1 MILERIKNTRILQII
16 TNYNSTKFIKIII
29 LGLIVAVLEIAGI
42 GLIIPLILILLDT
55 KKEYYLFGYNFI
67 EKIGPDLLLILI
79 VIFFIFKNF
88 LIIINS
94 IYLNNYMAKF
104 RSTISYRI
112 FSNSLDKKYL
122 DDIDENSSEIIQ
134 TAIEDTNVFIN
145 FSLRGLIGIIQ
156 EALIFFGIF
165 LFLFFLIPY
174 ATIYI
179 TIIILGLSLIFFVLT
194 KNRSNKYGK
203 LKRDNDE
210 RRLFNLS
217 QSLSSLREIKF
228 FNIEKFIL
236 TNYSKFNSL
245 SAKYFSRMNTFI
257 LFPKIYFETLA
268 IVLIILII
276 YYAKTLGID
285 NQIII
290 QNLAIFFVAALKVLP
305 SINKIIVHYHQ
316 FKFGDTA
323 VSKIYN
329 NLGIIKKKVNKFS
342 FQENKVDLET
352 NLFETLEIKDLKFRF
367 KNSSKL
373 ILENLN
379 LRIDKGEFVMIKGV
393 SGSGKTTLISI
404 ILGLLKPTS
413 GVIKLNGNNISLKN
427 YNLSKIFAYIP
438 QSIFIINDTFE
449 NNILFGRKKVIDHK
463 DNIKS
468 LSKIFKLEELES
480 INVFLKENGANLSG
494 GQKQRLGF
502 VRAMYNKPKILILDE
517 ATNAMDTELESN
529 IFSALKNEFEDL
541 TIICIS
547 HDTKNEKYADKIFE
561 IKN

>member
-1 MILERIKNTRILQII
+1 MISEQIKNTRILQII
-16 TNYNSTKFIKIII
+16 KNYNSTKFLKIII

-55 KKEYYLFGYNFI
+55 QKEYYLFGYNFI

-88 LIIINS
+88 LIMINS

-104 RSTISYRI
+104 RSTISYKI

-122 DDIDENSSEIIQ
+122 DDIDDNSSEIIQ

-165 LFLFFLIPY
+165 LFLFFLIPHV
-174 ATIYI
+174 TIYI
-179 TIIILGLSLIFFVLT
+179 TIIIFGLSLIFIILT
-194 KNRSNKYGK
+194 KNRSNVYGK

-228 FNIEKFIL
+228 FNIEKFVL

-316 FKFGDTA
+316 LKFGDTA

-329 NLGIIKKKVNKFS
+329 NLGIITKKIDKFS

-352 NLFETLEIKDLKFRF
+352 NLFETLEIEDLKFRF
-367 KNSSKL
+367 KKSNKL

-379 LRIDKGEFVMIKGV
+379 LRIDKGEFIMIKGV

-413 GVIKLNGNNISLKN
+413 GVIKLNRNNISLKN

-449 NNILFGRKKVIDHK
+449 NNILFGREKVIDHK
-463 DNIKS
+463 EHIKS
-468 LSKIFKLEELES
+468 LSKIFKLAELES
-480 INVFLKENGANLSG
+480 INILLKENGANLSG

-517 ATNAMDTELESN
+517 ATNAMDTELERN
-529 IFSALKNEFEDL
+529 IFSSLKNEFDDL

-561 IKN
+561 IKK